1 MLTSN
6 VPSAGGPIAVAKL
19 PTPNFHQGRDG
30 HAILGI
36 VIHCEEGTEAAADS
50 WFASAESQVSAHYSV
65 ARDGTIRQFV
75 DEEDS
80 ANHAGI
86 VDQPTAALVL
96 DHLPTNPNRYLIGVE
111 HEGNGD
117 VDLTAA
123 QRASSIALVTDI
135 CRRHGIPIDRAHILR
150 HHEIRAAKTCPDAI
164 DVDLLV
170 AQVRW
175 ATMAA
180 AAASAT

>member
-1 MLTSN
+1 MLTKS

-19 PTPNFHQGRDG
+19 PTPNLHAGRDG
-30 HAILGI
+30 HAILGV

-50 WFASAESQVSAHYSV
+50 WFASSESQVSAHYSV

-75 DEEDS
+75 DEDDS
-80 ANHAGI
+80 AQHAGI
-86 VDQPTAALVL
+86 VDNPTAQLVL
-96 DHLPTNPNRYLIGVE
+96 DHPGVNPNRYLVGVE
-111 HEGNGD
+111 HEGDGS
-117 VDLTAA
+117 VDLSLA
-123 QRASSIALVTDI
+123 QRGSSVALVTDI
-135 CRRHGIPIDRAHILR
+135 CRRHGIPVDRAHILR

-175 ATMAA
+175 ATMA
-180 AAASAT
+180 SAK